1 MHGATKTTTVHLS
14 TNLVRRFISSYG
26 SSISISHL
34 ILILEVQGEND
45 AFGVVSRQ
53 SMCTNDACG
62 RSGMKKIRRQRM
74 RTRQPKVWNLDE
86 GEESNKITGAE
97 L

>member
-1 MHGATKTTTVHLS
+1 
-14 TNLVRRFISSYG
+14 
-26 SSISISHL
+26 
-34 ILILEVQGEND
+34 
-45 AFGVVSRQ
+45 
-53 SMCTNDACG
+53 MCTNDACG